1 MLTTLICMAI
11 GAFSVF
17 TLFGR
22 VLTTY
27 EANDEARIKAIL
39 RDVYLDI
46 VIAMVM
52 VTLFANTSASSLI
65 LHYLTVKFVIMHMA
79 NYDTL
84 LATEVN

>member
-1 MLTTLICMAI
+1 MVI
-11 GAFSVF
+11 GAFSIFSIF

-46 VIAMVM
+46 IIAMIM